1 MNTGKTLFSQLISFA
16 PKYIFN
22 KAVAKY
28 SDKYAARTFSYWD
41 QFLCMAFAQVT
52 HRESLRDIESSLR
65 SAGTKLFLLGI
76 RGKVSKSTLS
86 DANEKRDWR
95 IFAEFGQALMK
106 EAQALYADDEL
117 FIEEISQAVYAM
129 DSTNIDLCLSLFP
142 WARFDPTRAGI
153 RIDTLLDLNGNLPCF
168 IQVSTRKTSELTG
181 MDAVTI
187 YPGSFYIFD
196 RGYFDWERLYRFSSS
211 LAYFVI
217 RAKKDIKYKRQ
228 RSLEIENKDSGVR
241 SDQIILPF
249 SPRARRHYVGA
260 LRRVTYFDS
269 ESGNRF
275 AFFTNHLT
283 LPPEK
288 IAELYKSRWQI
299 ELFFKWI
306 KQHLRIKAFY
316 GTSFNAIKI
325 QIWVAISTYLL
336 FAIAKKRLGINVSLY
351 TFSQTLSVAAFEK
364 TPLIVAFQ
372 HINCHSQDENTGSH
386 SNQLNL
392 FGFPTGQ

>member
-1 MNTGKTLFSQLISFA
+1 MT
-16 PKYIFN
+16 
-22 KAVAKY
+22 
-28 SDKYAARTFSYWD
+28 
-41 QFLCMAFAQVT
+41 FAQLT
-52 HRESLRDIESSLR
+52 NRESLRDIESSLR
-65 SAGTKLFLLGI
+65 SAGANLYHLGI
-76 RGKVSKSTLS
+76 RGKVSRSTLS
-86 DANEKRDWR
+86 DANERRDWR
-95 IFAEFGQALMK
+95 IFAEFGQDLMK

-228 RSLEIENKDSGVR
+228 RSLEIENRESGVR

-249 SPRARRHYVGA
+249 SPQARRNYVGA
-260 LRRVTYFDS
+260 LRRVTYFDL
-269 ESGNRF
+269 ESGKRF

-325 QIWVAISTYLL
+325 QIWIAISTYLL
-336 FAIAKKRLGINVSLY
+336 LAIAKKKLNINLSLY
-351 TFSQTLSVAAFEK
+351 TFSQTLSVIILQK
-364 TPLIVAFQ
+364 TPLFQAFSE
-372 HINCHSQDENTGSH
+372 HNLFNSDNTDSQAL
-386 SNQLNL
+386 NQLDL
-392 FGFPTGQ
+392 FDFYTGQ